1 MINLVE
7 ICTNILL
14 FIYEK
19 QMAIVPHLRKS
30 LAFTEIKTKKKT
42 AELTT
47 VRMACP
53 T

>member
-7 ICTNILL
+7 ICTNIVH

-19 QMAIVPHLRKS
+19 QMAIVLYLRKS
-30 LAFTEIKTKKKT
+30 LAFISIRAKKKV

-47 VRMACP
+47 